1 MNPLPGPVH
10 LRQVRTGNLQTLL
23 LALLDGRASRAELA
37 QRTGLTKATVAS
49 LAEPL
54 LRQRILTEDPE
65 LNTGRGRPSRPLR
78 FSADAPVAIGAEI
91 NVRHLG
97 VTVQRLDGS
106 TVSERRLDID
116 NRHRGADELIEQLA
130 ELVRAAI
137 TESEVDVL
145 GVGLAVPGIVHGGT
159 VVHAPNVPG
168 LTGIRIGDDLAAAL
182 GEPTASMD
190 NTVAVDNEA
199 NLAALAHV
207 WPHRLAGDDFVY
219 VSGDVGIGAGIVL
232 DGSLFRGASGFAGE
246 LGHVII
252 ERGGRACSCGSH
264 GCVEQ
269 YAGLDAIFTAAATP
283 GLDALRAALRRG
295 DTRSRSAVNCAGS
308 ALGTALVSLINVCD
322 IGTVVLGGSYATFF
336 DDLAPG
342 VRAELGTGVL
352 ATARRPVTLAVSP
365 LGRDAVARG
374 AAALITRRSCL
385 EPELL
390 LARSATGDEKTTT
403 G

>member
-1 MNPLPGPVH
+1 MSILPGPVH

-23 LALLDGRASRAELA
+23 LALLDGPASRAELA

-106 TVSERRLDID
+106 TVSEQRLDID
-116 NRHRGADELIEQLA
+116 NRHRDADELIEPLA
-130 ELVRAAI
+130 ELVRTAI
-137 TESEVDVL
+137 TESDADVL
-145 GVGLAVPGIVHGGT
+145 GVGLAVPGIVHDGT

-168 LTGIRIGDDLAAAL
+168 LTGIRIGDRLAAAL
-182 GEPTASMD
+182 GEP
-190 NTVAVDNEA
+190 TVAVDNEA

-232 DGSLFRGASGFAGE
+232 GGDLFRGGSGFAGE

-283 GLDALRAALRRG
+283 GLDALRAALHRG

-322 IGTVVLGGSYATFF
+322 IATVVLGGSYATFF

-365 LGRDAVARG
+365 LGRGAVARG
-374 AAALITRRSCL
+374 AAALITRRCCL

-390 LARSATGDEKTTT
+390 LAQGATGDERTTT

>member
-1 MNPLPGPVH
+1 MTLLPGPVH

-23 LALLDGRASRAELA
+23 LALLDGPASRAELA

-54 LRQRILTEDPE
+54 LRQRILTEDPV

-78 FSADAPVAIGAEI
+78 FSSDAPVAIGAEI

-106 TVSERRLDID
+106 TVSEQRLDID
-116 NRHRGADELIEQLA
+116 NRHRDADELIEPLA

-137 TESEVDVL
+137 TESEADVL
-145 GVGLAVPGIVHGGT
+145 GVGLAVPGIVHDGT

-168 LTGIRIGDDLAAAL
+168 LTGIRIGDRLAAAL
-182 GEPTASMD
+182 GEP
-190 NTVAVDNEA
+190 TVAVDNEA

-219 VSGDVGIGAGIVL
+219 VSGDVAIGAGIVL
-232 DGSLFRGASGFAGE
+232 GGDLFRGASGFAGE

-283 GLDALRAALRRG
+283 GLDALRAALHRG

-322 IGTVVLGGSYATFF
+322 IATVVLGGSYATFF

-374 AAALITRRSCL
+374 AAALITRRGCL

-390 LARSATGDEKTTT
+390 LAQGPPVAAP
-403 G
+403 